1 MLLLQKRVYNILI
14 REGANKSHQ
23 ENNLPHGFFPSR
35 SQEGCC
41 SSSHLIPV
49 QAEKKQEGREQC
61 KMFPGNSTAVSFPAH
76 WPEWDLGNT
85 HVWKVAKKM
94 GVEVA
99 IQRSQ
104 SHCPARGLLLK
115 RKYSSPYCLSHFR
128 LRFLL
133 LRAEKKILIVKRSK
147 IFIPAYKIL
156 GESAPPS
163 AFPIFSPFHSC

>member
-1 MLLLQKRVYNILI
+1 
-14 REGANKSHQ
+14 
-23 ENNLPHGFFPSR
+23 
-35 SQEGCC
+35 
-41 SSSHLIPV
+41 
-49 QAEKKQEGREQC
+49 
-61 KMFPGNSTAVSFPAH
+61 MFPGNSTAVSFPAH

-163 AFPIFSPFHSC
+163 AFPIFSPFHSCWPPFPPYTWGVPSAWTTAIHSSNIFITSHYCCFPA